1 MFTQNFIS
9 LCKEYTQD
17 RQDVLD
23 ETIVDSKKFFKYNIE
38 FLSYVLEFVYVKK
51 KRLITNPVRFIA
63 Q

>member
-23 ETIVDSKKFFKYNIE
+23 ETIVASKKFCKYNIE

-51 KRLITNPVRFIA
+51 ETSY
-63 Q
+63 

>member
-23 ETIVDSKKFFKYNIE
+23 ETIVDSKKFCKYNIE